1 MCVPALLCLQSV
13 ADDAM
18 ASCLLLAFAVST
30 IAALL
35 FQRLAASFATGARD
49 GREYRV
55 GCVCALQGR
64 PFQLQKHRPFCLA
77 GGEAA
82 ARMCLAPAQTLSKRR
97 EVGSFPTP
105 SYNKLKL
112 FTRHG
117 KRKKR
122 HDIEVLSCKQRFL
135 NPSHILFCSEFVLS

>member
-117 KRKKR
+117 KRKRDTTLKY
-122 HDIEVLSCKQRFL
+122 FL
-135 NPSHILFCSEFVLS
+135 ANNAFLTQAIFCFAVNLC